1 VSDGSDGSDDQVQ
14 RAVDAMEEH
23 TGTVP
28 GYRRAHPRGI
38 HFHAVFTPTG
48 PARDLT
54 TAEHFQGPDVPVLVR
69 LSNASGSP
77 YAPDRKSAH
86 RGVTLGLAVRFQL
99 ASGGVS
105 AWAAA
110 NLANFP
116 AADAEEFIRIT
127 ELQNAATGRPS
138 PQILAHLAT
147 HRHVLPGVRAI
158 ATLTPPASFAN
169 VAFNGLHAY
178 YLVAPDGTRR
188 AFRYSWEPD
197 AGTQDL
203 SEQEAREWPPQYLI
217 SEIRQHVGASWS
229 LVFSLAQP
237 GDPVDDVTQQWP
249 DDRERITAGSLRL
262 GEAHED
268 QASVENLVFDPC
280 NVVPGIE
287 LSDDPLLRFRS
298 AAYSESFARRSRETR
313 PRITPE

>member
-1 VSDGSDGSDDQVQ
+1 MSDDQVQ
-14 RAVDAMEEH
+14 RAVDAMEQH

-38 HFHAVFTPTG
+38 HFHAVFTPTAEAG
-48 PARDLT
+48 ELT
-54 TAEHFQGPDVPVLVR
+54 TAEHFQGPDVPALVR

-77 YAPDRKSAH
+77 YAPDRRSAH
-86 RGVTLGLAVRFQL
+86 RGVTLGLALRFQL

-110 NLANFP
+110 NLPNFP
-116 AADAEEFIRIT
+116 ARTPEEFIRIT

-147 HRHVLPGVRAI
+147 HRHILPGVRGI
-158 ATLTPPASFAN
+158 GSLTPPASFAN
-169 VAFNGLHAY
+169 VRFNGLHAY

-197 AGTQDL
+197 AGTQDI
-203 SEQEAREWPPQYLI
+203 SAEDARYWPPQYLI
-217 SEIRQHVGASWS
+217 SEIKQREEASWS
-229 LVFSLAQP
+229 LVFTLAAP

-249 DDRERITAGSLRL
+249 KDRERITAGTLRL
-262 GEAHED
+262 GELHED
-268 QASVENLVFDPC
+268 QASVENLVFDPG
-280 NVVPGIE
+280 NVPPGIE
-287 LSDDPLLRFRS
+287 LSDDPVLHFRS
-298 AAYSESFARRSRETR
+298 AVYSESYTRRSQEQR
-313 PRITPE
+313 PRIRPE